1 MSTVSVPQASTAYT
15 LSSLQALKTHCPQQ
29 LSPDVWVNG
38 GEKAQS
44 RNGRNV
50 SSWSELY
57 IKEREERVRTER

>member
-1 MSTVSVPQASTAYT
+1 MSTVSVPQASTTYT

-44 RNGRNV
+44 RNGCNDKRSEKKGVGKSGNV
-50 SSWSELY
+50 S
-57 IKEREERVRTER
+57 